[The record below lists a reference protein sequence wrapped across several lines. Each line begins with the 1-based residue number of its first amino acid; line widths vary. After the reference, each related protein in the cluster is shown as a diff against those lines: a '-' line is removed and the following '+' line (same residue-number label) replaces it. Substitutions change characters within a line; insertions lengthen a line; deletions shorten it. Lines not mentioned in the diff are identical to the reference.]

1 MALKLGKLLVEIGA
15 DTSGLERG
23 TEKTN
28 RAVKG
33 MSSGFKAFGG
43 AMAAAISIEATR
55 KVITLADNMSML
67 DARLKMSSRSTS
79 EYAKNQQNLVNIAN
93 QTGTSYESIIG
104 LFTKMTMASSDLGA
118 TNSQVSQ
125 LVETLSKANVVGGVS
140 VEGAAS
146 SMLQLSQALGS
157 GVLQGDEFRSIMEN
171 NLFLTQSIADGLGV
185 ATGQLKKMGSEGKLT
200 SKEVFNAILSQSD
213 TINKKFDAVP
223 LTIGRATQMLQ
234 NNFALLVS
242 EMNNASGMTGGIANG
257 IAGIAKLLNDPKI
270 KNAIQQVGA
279 EFGRVVE
286 IISSINGNGNGKGS
300 LKFLID
306 LLGVFVRIGAGGVV
320 LIVSSF
326 KQLMNNVAM
335 IKQGVMTLLNG
346 GVLAFDGLKTGAL
359 NLVRI
364 GLAPVQATI
373 GRIIAGLGN
382 VVEMGGKLSFNK
394 DMQRIG
400 AEMKSFNIVDSI
412 MPKDKVEQA
421 NKDFI
426 GQVKTFSEKQKTL
439 WGVLAKDRLDI
450 AKATEKQLT
459 DIMFKKAT
467 VKKSVDT
474 EVSFGA
480 MERKGGGGTNTSQNA
495 DKVKEQKA
503 YNDFL
508 IEMGNQELAILRDFE
523 NRKKEIAQNT
533 PLSQAQKN
541 ALNIENEKWKIEQL
555 KALKKEELDL
565 SFSDYEAPEIEKFK
579 TEIDYLVEFG
589 DEKLR
594 VMEEYR
600 AREQEIE
607 NNAYLTQE
615 QTASLHAKNQQAMQ
629 DEMLRMQEAQLEAKK
644 ALQLYEIDAYL
655 EFTKTTVDV
664 MGRAGMEQ
672 SAIYKAFLV
681 LEQIF
686 AVKKLMIQAF
696 SETNPFLQGLA
707 FAQAGMVAGM
717 GFSDVV
723 FGAGRVTG
731 GQVGSNMMTPVN
743 ENGNPEMFIQG
754 NRKFLLTGDK
764 GGQVVS
770 GNSMSG
776 GASATPK
783 ITINNYAGVQ
793 VDSSVTKDEV
803 VVMVRR
809 AEENAVK
816 RVNSSLATG
825 RGDTAKAIKSGYNV
839 KRQVAR

>member
-15 DTSGLERG
+15 DTTGLEKG

-33 MSSGFKAFGG
+33 MSSGFKALGG
-43 AMAAAISIEATR
+43 IIAAAISIEATR
-55 KVITLADNMSML
+55 RILMLADSMSML
-67 DARLKMSSRSTS
+67 DARLKMASRSTS
-79 EYAKNQQNLVNIAN
+79 EYVKNQQNLVNIAN
-93 QTGTSYESIIG
+93 QTGTSYEAIIG
-104 LFTKMTMASSDLGA
+104 LFTKMTMASGDLGA
-118 TNSQVSQ
+118 TNEQVTQ
-125 LVETLSKANVVGGVS
+125 LVDTLSKVNVAGGVS
-140 VEGAAS
+140 AEGAAT
-146 SMLQLSQALGS
+146 SMMQLSQALGS
-157 GVLQGDEFRSIMEN
+157 GVLQGDELRSIMEN
-171 NLFLTQSIADGLGV
+171 NAVLARSIADGMGV
-185 ATGQLKKMGSEGKLT
+185 SVGHLRRMGADGKLT

-213 TINKKFDAVP
+213 SINKKFEAMP
-223 LTIGRATQMLQ
+223 MTISRATQMLQ

-242 EMNNASGMTGGIANG
+242 EMNSASGMTTGIADG
-257 IAGIAKLLNDPKI
+257 IATIAKLLNDPEI

-286 IISSINGNGNGKGS
+286 VISSVNGDGKGS

-306 LLGVFVRIGAGGVV
+306 LFSTFVRIGAGGTA
-320 LIVSSF
+320 LIVGGL
-326 KQLMNNVAM
+326 KY
-335 IKQGVMTLLNG
+335 IGVTISAITQSVLTMTDAS
-346 GVLAFDGLKTGAL
+346 VIAWDGIKTGAL
-359 NLVRI
+359 NLVRV
-364 GLAPVQATI
+364 GLMPIQFVV
-373 GRIIAGLGN
+373 GGIIKELGKL
-382 VVEMGGKLSFNK
+382 VEIGGKLSFNK
-394 DMQRIG
+394 DMERLG
-400 AEMKSFNIVDSI
+400 AEMKSFDIVEMV
-412 MPKDKVEQA
+412 MPKDKMDKV
-421 NKDFI
+421 NKDFSEST
-426 GQVKTFSEKQKTL
+426 KNFSDVQKSIWSNLGKERVAIEQNTQKQL
-439 WGVLAKDRLDI
+439 SDI
-450 AKATEKQLT
+450 FSSKAT
-459 DIMFKKAT
+459 IKKGAENET
-467 VKKSVDT
+467 SY
-474 EVSFGA
+474 GA
-480 MERKGGGGTNTSQNA
+480 MAGKGGGANASQNT

-523 NRKKEIAQNT
+523 NRKKEILQNT
-533 PLSQAQKN
+533 LISQSQKN
-541 ALNIENEKWKIEQL
+541 ALNIENEQWKVEQL

-565 SFSDYEAPEIEKFK
+565 SFENYEAPEIEKFK
-579 TEIDYLVEFG
+579 TEIDYLIEFG

-629 DEMLRMQEAQLEAKK
+629 EEMLRMQESQLEAKR

-696 SETNPFLQGLA
+696 AETNPFMQGLA

-717 GFSDVV
+717 GFADVT
-723 FGAGRVTG
+723 FGAGRVNG
-731 GQVGSNMMTPVN
+731 GSVGSNMMTPIT

-754 NRKFLLTGDK
+754 NKQFLLTGNK

-770 GNSMSG
+770 GNSMSSG
-776 GASATPK
+776 MSGTPK
-783 ITINNYAGVQ
+783 ITINNYAGVE
-793 VDSSVTKDEV
+793 VSTAVSRDEV
-803 VVMVRR
+803 QIMVKK
-809 AEENAVK
+809 AEENAVT
-816 RVNSSLATG
+816 RVNTSLASG
-825 RGDTAKAIKSGYNV
+825 RGETAKALKNNYQV
-839 KRQVAR
+839 KKVVR